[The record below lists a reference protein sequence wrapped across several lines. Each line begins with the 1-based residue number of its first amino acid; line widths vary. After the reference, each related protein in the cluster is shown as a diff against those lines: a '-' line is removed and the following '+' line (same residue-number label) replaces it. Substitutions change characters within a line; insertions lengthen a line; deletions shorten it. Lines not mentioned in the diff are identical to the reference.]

1 MRPWLM
7 PDPLA
12 FAWALAALLLLLS
25 ARARSRW
32 QAGHDLALAALVAAA
47 MASVLD
53 LPPDNDT
60 LPMRVAVARHDV
72 WADWNH
78 PPLSYAL
85 NLPTRWRLDVVSV
98 RLVPLL
104 WLIALTVGV
113 ARLSAAMARDLGL
126 RAQAIATAAALGG
139 LWFAVEGRRR
149 TTVMD
154 LGDWDLAGLFLI
166 AVMLWVRSLNADNT
180 QQAGPV
186 QVVVGVALAAG
197 GVGSSYLMAA
207 PLTALT
213 GWLTLRGRR
222 WAAAGVAL
230 GLAAWSPKLVALIGA
245 GAEVRRA
252 LTLVQADPLARVVE
266 AVAQTPLG
274 RTPMLGVPLVL
285 GVVAMARRPKRWFEA
300 LAWAGLSVPAAVVVG
315 DAFSHVNGGYYVDLV
330 VPLLLP
336 VLGVGGAVVAGRLT
350 PGARAAAAAMVAWTF
365 TLPPVPFSPEDNA
378 LSRAVPALA
387 EALRSEDVP
396 VVSTFLDV
404 TPMLALELARTG
416 HADLREVLPQ
426 PPDGGLR
433 ERVRTTTCRACEADP
448 ACRAEAAR
456 AWLVLD
462 RRRPDDDPTCVER
475 LSAGCRHLL
484 PDHAT
489 PDGRALAEVWVVRC
503 GARAAAEGRPGEH
516 GDL

>member
-126 RAQAIATAAALGG
+126 RAQAIAAAAALGG

-166 AVMLWVRSLNADNT
+166 AV
-180 QQAGPV
+180 G
-186 QVVVGVALAAG
+186 ALVERRQHPAG
-197 GVGSSYLMAA
+197 GPRAG
-207 PLTALT
+207 
-213 GWLTLRGRR
+213 RG
-222 WAAAGVAL
+222 G
-230 GLAAWSPKLVALIGA
+230 GGA
-245 GAEVRRA
+245 GGRWRR
-252 LTLVQADPLARVVE
+252 
-266 AVAQTPLG
+266 
-274 RTPMLGVPLVL
+274 
-285 GVVAMARRPKRWFEA
+285 
-300 LAWAGLSVPAAVVVG
+300 
-315 DAFSHVNGGYYVDLV
+315 
-330 VPLLLP
+330 
-336 VLGVGGAVVAGRLT
+336 
-350 PGARAAAAAMVAWTF
+350 
-365 TLPPVPFSPEDNA
+365 
-378 LSRAVPALA
+378 
-387 EALRSEDVP
+387 
-396 VVSTFLDV
+396 
-404 TPMLALELARTG
+404 
-416 HADLREVLPQ
+416 
-426 PPDGGLR
+426 
-433 ERVRTTTCRACEADP
+433 
-448 ACRAEAAR
+448 
-456 AWLVLD
+456 
-462 RRRPDDDPTCVER
+462 
-475 LSAGCRHLL
+475 
-484 PDHAT
+484 
-489 PDGRALAEVWVVRC
+489 
-503 GARAAAEGRPGEH
+503 
-516 GDL
+516 